1 MREIITIILNL
12 NLIAVLSILTLTSII
27 KTINSSTL
35 LLNILKIKDKKISL
49 KRNRFQNLFKQKM
62 KLLNQKNEIPTNKN
76 QNYSNFNLTTTLI
89 LKSKKR
95 FKSL

>member
-12 NLIAVLSILTLTSII
+12 NLIAVLSILTLTLII